1 MWELNYSKKL
11 HLKSIIYELLW
22 FLKGDT
28 NIKYL
33 KDNGVRIWDEWA
45 NENGDLG
52 PVYGKQWRSWEGA
65 NGVVVDQIKDLIH
78 QIKKCAVSI
87 PSNIAE
93 GSGRNHNKEFIQFL
107 GIANGSTFELITQLM
122 LAKRLKLINEET
134 VQPIISQLVEVS
146 NMNFSI
152 QKTLKTKIE
161 SIIT

>member
-1 MWELNYSKKL
+1 MHNFEKL
-11 HLKSIIYELLW
+11 KIWQKAMDIAVEVYEVSLL
-22 FLKGDT
+22 LPD
-28 NIKYL
+28 
-33 KDNGVRIWDEWA
+33 DEKF
-45 NENGDLG
+45 N
-52 PVYGKQWRSWEGA
+52 
-65 NGVVVDQIKDLIH
+65 LIH

-134 VQPIISQLVEVS
+134 IQPIISQLVEVS

-161 SIIT
+161 SLNI